1 MSFQAYLDNIEAKTG
16 KTPRELLAE
25 AKTRGFDGPE
35 TKAERFWSGSR
46 ATTGLAAA
54 TRWPWST

>member
-25 AKTRGFDGPE
+25 AKTRGFDGPKTE
-35 TKAERFWSGSR
+35 AGTFWNGLKGT
-46 ATTGLAAA
+46 ALAAA